1 MPERCATVCGAHKQ
15 DFTTRQLFRLSSQ
28 RPPGKHVVTF
38 RARCESDR
46 PLQLRTGRRPGAAE
60 AESPSTRSLMMLRV
74 VFLEAS
80 VLEPPHC
87 IIGPVPFKLM
97 KTRRLRLL
105 GLFVRCR
112 FAPVELKYCSGKHK
126 EEILH

>member
-97 KTRRLRLL
+97 KTQRLRLL

-112 FAPVELKYCSGKHK
+112 FASVELKYCSGKHK
-126 EEILH
+126 EEILR